1 MIGNWFLHL
10 LNPSRLEGDLLLLHR
25 LRPQDSGMG
34 RNGSAEQSLT
44 QTATRLKWRDVWPA
58 EGQTD
63 RPHWAA
69 CAHGHIYKPYQ
80 SGLFP
85 PVVYSWSHVPLF
97 ASHEWRHI
105 RLSCPSLSPRV
116 CSNSYLLIQWCHPTI
131 SSSVIPFS
139 SWLQSFP
146 VPQSFPV
153 NLPFPSGDQ
162 WCWSWCFS
170 ISPPSEYSGLISFR
184 IDWLDLLAVKG
195 TLKSLLQQYSSKASI
210 LQRPLF
216 MFQLSHPYMTT
227 GKTIVLTIWTFVNK
241 VMSLLLNNSV

>member
-10 LNPSRLEGDLLLLHR
+10 LNPSRLEGDLLPLHR

-34 RNGSAEQSLT
+34 RNGSAEQSLS

-58 EGQTD
+58 EGQTG
-63 RPHWAA
+63 RQRWAA
-69 CAHGHIYKPYQ
+69 CAHGHIYQPHQ

-85 PVVYSWSHVPLF
+85 PVVHSWSHVPLF
-97 ASHEWRHI
+97 ASHEWQHI

-139 SWLQSFP
+139 SCLQSFP
-146 VPQSFPV
+146 VPQSFPMS
-153 NLPFPSGDQ
+153 LLFPSGDQ
-162 WCWSWCFS
+162 WCWSWCFG

-184 IDWLDLLAVKG
+184 IDWLDLLAVEG
-195 TLKSLLQQYSSKASI
+195 TLKSLLQQHSSKASI
-210 LQRPLF
+210 LQCPLF
-216 MFQLSHPYMTT
+216 MVQLSHPYMTT
-227 GKTIVLTIWTFVNK
+227 GKIIVLTIWTFVSK